1 MAKNELTYRCFI
13 EIDGAEP
20 VPMESLSSE
29 EKSRVMG
36 IWSERLSKT
45 MSAWYSQHPE
55 LIGEII

>member
-36 IWSERLSKT
+36 IWSERLTKS

-55 LIGEII
+55 LISEL